1 MQGNKLVLIQ
11 IDLII
16 SKPI

>member
-1 MQGNKLVLIQ
+1 LILFKL

-16 SKPI
+16 SKPKYNFI